1 MKCPHCGE
9 FIDNVLWKALAP
21 YRAEKLPVVITN
33 VDAILEVGNRIVA
46 VFEEKSSHDGVLRV
60 RGYQC
65 VILKKIAKC
74 LDVPLFIIEKES
86 DHVKLFRYDTN
97 QIVKSSPFVSADQ
110 LLPVFQGSVE
120 EFGNWVYSTL
130 ISPHVPLSR
139 ERNRFGGGLNG
150 RR

>member
-1 MKCPHCGE
+1 
-9 FIDNVLWKALAP
+9 
-21 YRAEKLPVVITN
+21 
-33 VDAILEVGNRIVA
+33 
-46 VFEEKSSHDGVLRV
+46 V

-65 VILKKIAKC
+65 VTLKKIAKC
-74 LDVPLFIIEKES
+74 LDVPLFIIENEG
-86 DHVKLFRYDTN
+86 DQVKLFRYDTN

-120 EFGNWVYSTL
+120 EFGNWVYSTF
-130 ISPHVPLSR
+130 IQAPLSR

>member
-9 FIDNVLWKALAP
+9 FVDNVLWKALAP

-33 VDAILEVGNRIVA
+33 VDAIIEVGNRIVA
-46 VFEEKSSHDGVLRV
+46 VFEEKKSKNGFPQV

-65 VILKKIAKC
+65 VTLKKIAKC

-120 EFGNWVYSTL
+120 EFGNWVYSTF
-130 ISPHVPLSR
+130 IQAPLSQ
-139 ERNRFGGGLNG
+139 ERKKLVGGGLNG